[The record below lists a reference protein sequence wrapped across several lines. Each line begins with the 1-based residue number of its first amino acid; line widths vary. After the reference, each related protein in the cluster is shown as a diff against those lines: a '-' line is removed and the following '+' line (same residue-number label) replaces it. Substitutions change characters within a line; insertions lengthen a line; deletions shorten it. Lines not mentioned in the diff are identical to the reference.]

1 MAEQNQRDLLQPNQL
16 NRETGGGLVGLT
28 RKPSFPAL
36 LILVILVIINALMQP
51 NFFSYRSIRSNF
63 MTLTPLVLV
72 AIAQGMIIL
81 SGSLDLS
88 LGSALSLFNC
98 FIAYFMTDENKVFI
112 IFIGFLLTVAASGFI
127 NGFFIGRLRM
137 AALITTFATSA
148 IYLGIAMII
157 LPVAG
162 GYIPRSFYQFYKGEI
177 FGFIP
182 ISALIMLV
190 GILVWYLFSKTRS
203 YRYIYAVGSS
213 EKGAFASGISI
224 WKTRL
229 TAHLFASFF
238 IFIAG
243 LCITMMT
250 ASGEYRTGQ
259 SYTLNSVAAVVI
271 GGIAL
276 TGGRGSIVGAIFG
289 AVILGIL
296 NNIIFYSGAS
306 SYLQTL
312 AKGSIIVL
320 ALVVSAIP
328 IKIRERKKA

>member
-1 MAEQNQRDLLQPNQL
+1 MAEQTKNDLLQPSQL
-16 NRETGGGLVGLT
+16 NNGSGGGFLALT

-36 LILVILVIINALMQP
+36 LILIILIIINAVMQP
-51 NFFSYRSIRSNF
+51 SFFSYRSIRSNF

-72 AIAQGMIIL
+72 AVAQGMIIL

-98 FIAYFMTDENKVFI
+98 FVAYYMTDENKVLI
-112 IFIGFLLTVAASGFI
+112 IFIGLLVTVAASGII
-127 NGFFIGRLRM
+127 NGLFIGRLRM

-157 LPVAG
+157 MPVAG
-162 GYIPRSFYQFYKGEI
+162 GYIPRNFYQFYKGGL

-182 ISALIMLV
+182 ISALIMLA
-190 GILVWYLFSKTRS
+190 GILIWYLFSKTRA
-203 YRYIYAVGSS
+203 YRYMYAVGSS

-224 WKTRL
+224 WKTKL
-229 TAHLFASFF
+229 TAHLFASLF

-306 SYLQTL
+306 SYLQIL
-312 AKGSIIVL
+312 AKGAIIVI

-328 IKIRERKKA
+328 IKLRERKKA

>member
-1 MAEQNQRDLLQPNQL
+1 MVEQTKNDLLQPD
-16 NRETGGGLVGLT
+16 NRNNGGGGWLVGLT

-36 LILVILVIINALMQP
+36 LILIILIIINAIMQP
-51 NFFSYRSIRSNF
+51 KFFSYRSIRSNF

-72 AIAQGMIIL
+72 AVAQGMIIL

-98 FIAYFMTDENKVFI
+98 FVAYYMTDENKVLV
-112 IFIGFLLTVAASGFI
+112 IFIGFVLTVAASGFI
-127 NGFFIGRLRM
+127 NGLFIGRLRM
-137 AALITTFATSA
+137 APLITTFATSA

-157 LPVAG
+157 MPVAG
-162 GYIPRSFYQFYKGEI
+162 GYIPRNFYQFYKGGL

-182 ISALIMLV
+182 VAAIIMII
-190 GILVWYLFSKTRS
+190 GILIWYLFSKTRA
-203 YRYIYAVGSS
+203 YRYMYAVGSS

-224 WKTRL
+224 WKTKL
-229 TAHLFASFF
+229 TAHLFASLF

-243 LCITMMT
+243 VCITMMT
-250 ASGEYRTGQ
+250 ATGEYRTGQ

-276 TGGRGSIVGAIFG
+276 TGGKGTIPGVIFG
-289 AVILGIL
+289 AIILGIL

-306 SYLQTL
+306 SYLQIL

-320 ALVVSAIP
+320 ALVISAVP
-328 IKIRERKKA
+328 TMIRNRRNV